1 LYDLVELSRQDYK
14 ATHVDHNKS
23 IDHISHR
30 SYFTV
35 VEQDQMIQKT
45 SKLADLI
52 ILWLAHQNIQFTG
65 AWGPVAI
72 VL

>member
-1 LYDLVELSRQDYK
+1 L
-14 ATHVDHNKS
+14 
-23 IDHISHR
+23 
-30 SYFTV
+30 YFTATV
-35 VEQDQMIQKT
+35 AVEQDQMIQKT
-45 SKLADLI
+45 IKLADLI